1 MEKNILYETMGSLDF
16 YPCVRDNRNVFE
28 EYYNAFEDYKP
39 SGENDKVL
47 MMLKRRLFLPLN
59 PTNAKNG
66 ILIVGA
72 NPSYTGKDDGNDE
85 NFMKTT
91 DELYHSE
98 DNHWKEIANLA
109 CLTSNYQAAYLDL
122 FPIKQTDL
130 RNFETIFRTHN
141 KIRARLLQVTHK
153 RILSIQPKVIINLFA
168 MTSYYWGFKADA
180 SEYCND
186 KNPWMG
192 YKFKKLEI
200 GGLDAYEI
208 IGWTDSE
215 QSILPNN
222 ETERLEKGTII
233 VFSTK
238 AWNKQMREEKM
249 VDKTKLLNLLHELS
263 IEL

>member
-1 MEKNILYETMGSLDF
+1 MERSMLNEIMGSLDN
-16 YPCVRDNRNVFE
+16 YPCVRDYRHVFE
-28 EYYNAFEDYKP
+28 EYYNAFADYTPSEED
-39 SGENDKVL
+39 DMVL

-59 PTNAKNG
+59 LSTNTNG

-98 DNHWKEIANLA
+98 DKHWKEIADLA
-109 CLTSNYQAAYLDL
+109 CLPSNYQAAYLDL
-122 FPIKQTDL
+122 FPIKQSDL
-130 RNFETIFRTHN
+130 GDFETIFRTHN
-141 KIRARLLQVTHK
+141 NIRARLLQVTHE
-153 RILSIQPKVIINLFA
+153 RMLAIQPKVIINLFA

-180 SEYCND
+180 PDYCNE

-192 YKFKKLEI
+192 YKFKKIEAE
-200 GGLDAYEI
+200 GLDAYEI

-222 ETERLEKGTII
+222 EAGRLAKGTVI

-238 AWNKQMREEKM
+238 AWNKQLREEKM
-249 VDKTKLLNLLHELS
+249 VDKAKLQNLLHELS

>member
-1 MEKNILYETMGSLDF
+1 
-16 YPCVRDNRNVFE
+16 
-28 EYYNAFEDYKP
+28 
-39 SGENDKVL
+39 
-47 MMLKRRLFLPLN
+47 
-59 PTNAKNG
+59 
-66 ILIVGA
+66 
-72 NPSYTGKDDGNDE
+72 
-85 NFMKTT
+85 
-91 DELYHSE
+91 
-98 DNHWKEIANLA
+98 
-109 CLTSNYQAAYLDL
+109 
-122 FPIKQTDL
+122 
-130 RNFETIFRTHN
+130 
-141 KIRARLLQVTHK
+141 
-153 RILSIQPKVIINLFA
+153 
-168 MTSYYWGFKADA
+168 MTSYYWGSKADA